1 MPDISRS
8 AAVLASHLVGSAVLA
23 PSSHNTQPWRFRIG
37 EKSIELWAD
46 RRRALPVNDPF
57 DRELLISCGCA
68 LLNLRVAAAHAGLAP
83 ITESGARHDR
93 DRLARITLT
102 VGDSALADAELF
114 GFIPLR
120 RTYRHRFAE
129 KPVPE
134 EVLRALGQA
143 AEKEGAWLH
152 VLSSDLQRQ
161 NAAACRRV
169 ASACGAGYG

>member
-83 ITESGARHDR
+83 ITESGARHDC
-93 DRLARITLT
+93 DRLARITLP